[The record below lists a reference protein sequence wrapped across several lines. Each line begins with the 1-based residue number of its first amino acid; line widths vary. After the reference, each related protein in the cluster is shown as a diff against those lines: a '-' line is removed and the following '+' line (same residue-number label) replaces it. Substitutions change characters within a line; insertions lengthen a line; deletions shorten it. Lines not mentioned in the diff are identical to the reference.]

1 MSFSVRL
8 SVNNRAV
15 VDRRNE
21 NNVMLNK
28 QVGLETAQFTKLKL
42 LKIEVFT
49 RKVLF
54 NEEKI
59 TFHERKLYSRTVHL
73 ITLKHI

>member
-21 NNVMLNK
+21 NNVMLSK

-54 NEEKI
+54 NEEKNH
-59 TFHERKLYSRTVHL
+59 FS
-73 ITLKHI
+73 